1 VRSRAPCAARRRAL
15 RGESRG
21 WRGAASFRPRLVI
34 FAKVPVAGSVK
45 TRLTRQLGVGVATR
59 FARHAAA
66 ALLARVSRD
75 RRWHTLLATTGGAH
89 SGGRLWPRALPQGR
103 GDLGQRMQRILE
115 CMPPGPVVIVGT
127 DIPDVRAAHIAQAMR
142 ELGRHDVVFGPAADG
157 GYWLVGLRR
166 RPRVRKLFAGVR
178 WSRAETLTDTLEN
191 LQHCSVYFLPVLRDV
206 DEAADL
212 AADFGRRVPPA
223 LAPKPTLKA

>member
-1 VRSRAPCAARRRAL
+1 
-15 RGESRG
+15 
-21 WRGAASFRPRLVI
+21 VI
-34 FAKVPVAGSVK
+34 FAKAPVAGGVK
-45 TRLTRQLGVGVATR
+45 TRLARKLGVAVATR

-66 ALLARVSRD
+66 GLLARVSRD

-89 SGGRLWPRALPQGR
+89 SGGRFWPHALSQGG

-127 DIPDVRAAHIAQAMR
+127 DIPQVRAAHIARAMR
-142 ELGRHDVVFGPAADG
+142 ELGRHDVVFGPATDG

-178 WSRAETLTDTLEN
+178 WSRADTLADTLKN
-191 LQHCSVYFLPVLRDV
+191 LQNCRVYFLPELRDV
-206 DEAADL
+206 DEADDLTAISADY
-212 AADFGRRVPPA
+212 GRRVPPA
-223 LAPKPTLKA
+223 LAPKLTHEA